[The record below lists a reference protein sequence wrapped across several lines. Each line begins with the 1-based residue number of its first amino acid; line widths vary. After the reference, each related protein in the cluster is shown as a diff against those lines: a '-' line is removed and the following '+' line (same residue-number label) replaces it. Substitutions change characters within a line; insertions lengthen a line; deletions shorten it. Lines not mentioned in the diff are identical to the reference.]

1 MTTTDVDVRARQLL
15 WLLPVHA
22 TLLGLS
28 TLTHQPDPTT
38 DFAGYADYVTTDAFL
53 LSHLGASILG
63 AGLGVV
69 GAVAVLLHL
78 VLDGRR
84 PSGLLGTSLF
94 AIGNVL
100 LSAVF
105 AAAAF
110 AQPAIG
116 RAHQAGVEEI
126 VAVDRDVYGAPL
138 LATAAT
144 GLLLFT
150 SGAFLIGQAMSRRP
164 GLRVA
169 GRVYAAALPVFAL
182 AGFTVLGLQPVAAF
196 VAAAAAVV
204 VAVRLPRSG
213 HDLELVAGGRS
224 APGASTT

>member
-1 MTTTDVDVRARQLL
+1 MITPIDVHARHLL

-38 DFAGYADYVTTDAFL
+38 DFAGYADYVTTDLFL
-53 LSHLGASILG
+53 VSHLGASILG
-63 AGLGVV
+63 AGLGAV

-78 VLDGRR
+78 ALDGRR

-94 AIGNVL
+94 VVGNVL
-100 LSAVF
+100 LTAVF

-150 SGAFLIGQAMSRRP
+150 GGAVLLGRALSRRP
-164 GLRVA
+164 GLRLA
-169 GRVYAAALPVFAL
+169 GRVYATAVPAFAL
-182 AGFTVLGLQPVAAF
+182 AGFTVQAMQPVAGF

-213 HDLELVAGGRS
+213 PELQLGSGEPAR
-224 APGASTT
+224 ARTTS